1 MQLSETQ
8 SKIFAILF
16 AAGEPLEGAR
26 LGEAIGLGEEE
37 VRDYAAGISAWLED
51 VEFPLELRRLDTA
64 YQLCTRPVYAGE
76 IRRALELR
84 RNTPLTPA
92 ALEVLAI
99 IAYYQPVTRG
109 FVEQVRG
116 VDSSSV
122 VTSLVEKGLVE
133 EAGRLE
139 LPGRPIAY
147 RTTPVFL
154 RCFGLESLDHLPDVT
169 GSGEDPPPEED
180 GQMTLE
186 GMHGEE
192 DTREEL
198 PHSIDTEDQS

>member
-8 SKIFAILF
+8 NKLLAILF

-26 LGEAIGLGEEE
+26 LGEAIGITAEE
-37 VRDYAAGISAWLED
+37 VALQTAGISAWLTD
-51 VEFPLELRRLDTA
+51 GALPLELRQLGSA
-64 YQLCTRPVYAGE
+64 YQLCTSPVYAGE

-99 IAYYQPVTRG
+99 IAYNQPVTRG

-122 VTSLVEKGLVE
+122 VVSLVEKGLVE
-133 EAGRLE
+133 EAGRMD

-147 RTTPVFL
+147 RTTPAFL
-154 RCFGLESLDHLPDVT
+154 RCFSLGSLEELPDVT
-169 GSGEDPPPEED
+169 GGEEAPPPD
-180 GQMTLE
+180 
-186 GMHGEE
+186 
-192 DTREEL
+192 
-198 PHSIDTEDQS
+198 EDQMSLPGVEE

>member
-8 SKIFAILF
+8 NKIFAILF
-16 AAGEPLEGAR
+16 AAGEPLDAGR
-26 LGEAIGLGEEE
+26 LGEAIGLTPEEIHT
-37 VRDYAAGISAWLED
+37 YSAGISAWLE
-51 VEFPLELRRLDTA
+51 EGELPLELRRLDGS
-64 YQLCTRPVYAGE
+64 YQLCTRSLYAGE

-99 IAYYQPVTRG
+99 IAYNQPVTRG

-139 LPGRPIAY
+139 LPGKPIAY
-147 RTTPVFL
+147 RTTAVFL
-154 RCFGLESLDHLPDVT
+154 RCFGLGSLEELPDVT
-169 GSGEDPPPEED
+169 GEEEGPPEED
-180 GQMTLE
+180 QLTLTPTPTPSPPA
-186 GMHGEE
+186 G
-192 DTREEL
+192 
-198 PHSIDTEDQS
+198 

>member
-1 MQLSETQ
+1 VQLSETQ
-8 SKIFAILF
+8 NKLFAIFF
-16 AAGEPLEGAR
+16 AAGEPLEASR
-26 LGEAIGLGEEE
+26 AAEALDLTEGE
-37 VRDYAAGISAWLED
+37 VHTYAAGISAWLEEA
-51 VEFPLELRRLDTA
+51 EFPLELRRLEDA

-84 RNTPLTPA
+84 RNTPLSAA

-99 IAYYQPVTRG
+99 IAYNQPVTRG

-139 LPGRPIAY
+139 LPGRPISY
-147 RTTPVFL
+147 RTTAAFL
-154 RCFGLESLDHLPDVT
+154 RCFGLESLDGLPDVN
-169 GSGEDPPPEED
+169 GEEEAPTQEED
-180 GQMTLE
+180 DQLSF
-186 GMHGEE
+186 GELAE
-192 DTREEL
+192 QTSEK
-198 PHSIDTEDQS
+198 S

>member
-8 SKIFAILF
+8 NKLFAILF
-16 AAGEPLEGAR
+16 AAGEPLEAAR
-26 LGEAIGLGEEE
+26 LGGGLGLGREE
-37 VRDYAAGISAWLED
+37 VGTYAAGISAWLQEA
-51 VEFPLELRRLDTA
+51 ELPLELRRLEDS
-64 YQLCTRPVYAGE
+64 YQLCTLPAYAGE

-99 IAYYQPVTRG
+99 IAYNQPVTRG

-139 LPGRPIAY
+139 LPGRPISY
-147 RTTPVFL
+147 RTTPAFL
-154 RCFGLESLDHLPDVT
+154 RCFGLGSLGELPDV
-169 GSGEDPPPEED
+169 SGEGEEPPPEED
-180 GQMTLE
+180 GQMTL
-186 GMHGEE
+186 GDMPQEE
-192 DTREEL
+192 TA
-198 PHSIDTEDQS
+198 T

>member
-1 MQLSETQ
+1 MRLTETQ
-8 SKIFAILF
+8 SRIFAVLF

-26 LGEAIGLGEEE
+26 LAEAIGLGEKE
-37 VRDYAAGISAWLED
+37 VREQAAGISSWLE
-51 VEFPLELRRLDTA
+51 ETGFPLELRRLDRS

-99 IAYYQPVTRG
+99 IAYNQPVTRG

-139 LPGRPIAY
+139 LPGRPVAF
-147 RTTPVFL
+147 RTTPAFL
-154 RCFGLESLDHLPDVT
+154 RCFGLGSLDELPDV
-169 GSGEDPPPEED
+169 GGGEDAPAPPVAEE
-180 GQMTLE
+180 QLALNE
-186 GMHGEE
+186 Q
-192 DTREEL
+192 
-198 PHSIDTEDQS
+198 P